1 MRERYDAGGTQRTS
15 SSILRGGAGL
25 GVSVRGQRV
34 RPSRIHPAFQCTHR
48 RGRRR
53 EILDPCPAKL
63 LHHRRRPRTQP
74 TRRPR
79 RLPVKRKCRFTVDHR
94 EAVALERVLSACSST
109 DMVFAKGQPVP
120 MPAKPEVRPPE
131 ASGNSFDAPRL
142 YDDNRNG
149 LIPVDSCH
157 TTERASRVATIP
169 LFHACRRH
177 NPGGAGLCA
186 PRPLP
191 DRWQPSPLFRRVG
204 LRVARFEAAQRS
216 LALRPAWSLSH
227 PRRPVTPKYFGRSRY
242 LLQPLRLLPAGAT
255 DAGRGSHSLRDGAF
269 PLRTE

>member
-74 TRRPR
+74 ARRPR
-79 RLPVKRKCRFTVDHR
+79 RLPVKRKCRLTVDHR

-120 MPAKPEVRPPE
+120 MPAKPEVRPP
-131 ASGNSFDAPRL
+131 AAPGNTVDAPRL

-149 LIPVDSCH
+149 RIPVGACH
-157 TTERASRVATIP
+157 TVGRRADWTPIGALTSCFLLTHRGQHRALNNTDRRGNPLIWLDCGGQQSVLDNKPGCTRWRARSGSRHGRRERDLAGGVGAARSVSIAVSMTFPMRSAAAST
-169 LFHACRRH
+169 
-177 NPGGAGLCA
+177 
-186 PRPLP
+186 
-191 DRWQPSPLFRRVG
+191 S
-204 LRVARFEAAQRS
+204 RS
-216 LALRPAWSLSH
+216 LTWA
-227 PRRPVTPKYFGRSRY
+227 
-242 LLQPLRLLPAGAT
+242 
-255 DAGRGSHSLRDGAF
+255 
-269 PLRTE
+269 